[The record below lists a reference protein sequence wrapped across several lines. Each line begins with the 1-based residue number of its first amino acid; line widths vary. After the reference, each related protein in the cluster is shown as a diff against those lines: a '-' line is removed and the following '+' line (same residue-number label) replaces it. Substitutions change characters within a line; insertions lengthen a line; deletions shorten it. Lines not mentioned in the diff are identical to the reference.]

1 MNNYYISKCCK
12 VPADIKGKNL
22 FYCKGCENFCEVT
35 AMLDTPNGVPK
46 CSECQFEEGHSQG
59 CSNYKDESFKQ
70 YQEDIKAGVDVSG
83 VSLTQLKEDLNGLVL
98 PEKWSDYAKEKFPK
112 ENLEKQTIK
121 NQGWNNCLEAVNS
134 IISYHIQETYDS
146 MWGKLRKADMIYSP
160 KPTHETMHGWCCA
173 CEYDQ
178 IELNRRLEVQK
189 AEMLSTIK
197 GLKCNPENDSLTI
210 ARILNELQ

>member
-1 MNNYYISKCCK
+1 
-12 VPADIKGKNL
+12 
-22 FYCKGCENFCEVT
+22 
-35 AMLDTPNGVPK
+35 MLDTPNGVPK

-146 MWGKLRKADMIYSP
+146 MWGKLRKEDIEAGVDVGGVLKEEIKIIAGKFYTASGIEIKLP
-160 KPTHETMHGWCCA
+160 KEEGPKHPEHICRFNDHPQS
-173 CEYDQ
+173 CECYDKGYEKCK
-178 IELNRRLEVQK
+178 I
-189 AEMLSTIK
+189 EMLSTIK

>member
-134 IISYHIQETYDS
+134 IISYHIQETYEVAE
-146 MWGKLRKADMIYSP
+146 KAGYEKCKI
-160 KPTHETMHGWCCA
+160 
-173 CEYDQ
+173 
-178 IELNRRLEVQK
+178 
-189 AEMLSTIK
+189 EMLSTIK